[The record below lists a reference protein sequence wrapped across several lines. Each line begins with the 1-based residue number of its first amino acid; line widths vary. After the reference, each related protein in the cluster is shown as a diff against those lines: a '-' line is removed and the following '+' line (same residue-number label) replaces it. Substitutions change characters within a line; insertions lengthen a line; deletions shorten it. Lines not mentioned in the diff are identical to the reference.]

1 MLFPDKPIDREVVG
15 DELLIELFSAE
26 FLLTLVLEITN
37 DSHHQKE
44 DAKKIQEN
52 TFVQVHTIRECTM
65 YNLRLTIGEFE
76 ILRLIVFQ
84 L

>member
-1 MLFPDKPIDREVVG
+1 
-15 DELLIELFSAE
+15 LLVELFSTE
-26 FLLTLVLEITN
+26 FLLALVLKITN

-44 DAKKIQEN
+44 DAKEIQEY

-65 YNLRLTIGEFE
+65 YNLRFTIVEFE
-76 ILRLIVFQ
+76 FHPSNVLQ

>member
-1 MLFPDKPIDREVVG
+1 MLFPDKPVDSKVVG
-15 DELLIELFSAE
+15 DKLLIELFRTKI
-26 FLLTLVLEITN
+26 LLSLVLEITN

-44 DAKKIQEN
+44 DAKKIQEY

-65 YNLRLTIGEFE
+65 YNLRFTIGEFE
-76 ILRLIVFQ
+76 FLRLIVFQ